1 MTRLLLGIL
10 LVMASCQN
18 EASENASVNNVETS
32 SIETKTISNY
42 QCVAKVQGMVC
53 KMGCGG
59 AIRKGLTSL
68 EGVNRVII
76 DFDEAREEQFVTV
89 LFNADFQDEKAIY
102 AKLESVNNGQFF
114 VGETKSEAIK
124 NPS

>member
-10 LVMASCQN
+10 LVLASCQN

-68 EGVNRVII
+68 EGVNRVVI

-102 AKLESVNNGQFF
+102 AKLESVNNGQFV

>member
-1 MTRLLLGIL
+1 
-10 LVMASCQN
+10 
-18 EASENASVNNVETS
+18 
-32 SIETKTISNY
+32 
-42 QCVAKVQGMVC
+42 MVC

-102 AKLESVNNGQFF
+102 AKLESVNNGQFV

>member
-10 LVMASCQN
+10 LLLASCQN

-102 AKLESVNNGQFF
+102 AKLESVNNGQFV